1 MAISTAT
8 PTSADVIQELSQLG
22 SESIKKVLVKH
33 GAKEPFYGVKVEELK
48 KIQKRVKKNQSLALE
63 LYESGISDAMYLAG
77 LIAEP
82 MKFTKPQLNKWA
94 KSANWYMLSEYTVPW
109 VTSESPFATEL
120 AKQWMVS
127 KADNIAA
134 SGWATYSSYVAIT
147 ADEHLNLDEIAGLLS
162 TVERT
167 IHQSANRVRHC
178 MNGFVIAV
186 GSYVPALTDR
196 AIATAQVVGKVSV
209 DMGGTACQVPSAAE
223 SIAKAQARG
232 KHGVKRKSAAC

>member
-1 MAISTAT
+1 MAVSTAA

-33 GAKEPFYGVKVEELK
+33 GAREPFYGVKAEYLK
-48 KIQKRVKKNQSLALE
+48 AIQKRLKKNQALALE
-63 LYESGISDAMYLAG
+63 LYDSGISDAMYLAG

-82 MKFTKPQLNKWA
+82 MKFTKPQLNKWVKA
-94 KSANWYMLSEYTVPW
+94 AYWSWLSEFTVPW

-120 AKQWMVS
+120 AKQWMAAKVETV
-127 KADNIAA
+127 AA

-147 ADEHLNLDEIAGLLS
+147 PDERLDLEEIEGLLS

-178 MNGFVIAV
+178 KNAFVIAV
-186 GSYVPALTDR
+186 GSYVPALTGR
-196 AIATAQVVGKVSV
+196 AIATAQAVGKVSV
-209 DMGGTACQVPSAAE
+209 DMGDTACQVPSAVE
-223 SIAKAQARG
+223 YIAKVQARG
-232 KHGVKRKSAAC
+232 KHGVKRKSAGC